1 MGCYSIAGLPSAVR
15 QYSFVHLDGERCC
28 QSNLS
33 CPRTQDDD
41 SGQGAKQDRSFVKR
55 VTTLTRRPTR
65 LHNCA
70 SNCACL
76 NKYPVTALDIVSIT
90 LEFKELKS
98 FSILLH
104 MQDLFIC
111 CIILLL
117 NVLSNVKFLVRDAF
131 VYWATVS
138 LVFQKYPLR
147 KNIINDNFFI
157 SYS

>member
-131 VYWATVS
+131 VY
-138 LVFQKYPLR
+138 
-147 KNIINDNFFI
+147 
-157 SYS
+157 

>member
-15 QYSFVHLDGERCC
+15 QYSFVHLDGERYC

-104 MQDLFIC
+104 MQDLFTC
-111 CIILLL
+111 CVVLLL

-131 VYWATVS
+131 VY
-138 LVFQKYPLR
+138 
-147 KNIINDNFFI
+147 
-157 SYS
+157 